1 MRLKSHQLAVK
12 EFALTKRDY
21 DGVDEDE
28 RLHFFMLAQVSNE
41 IGMLHAVLLQAL
53 NGLKP
58 HLPKAVRE
66 TSLGMALYMARLMT
80 NRIYEGWLVA
90 SSQKTLQLLDCL
102 WESVPKNSA
111 NSEVYGQ
118 TMHARERLAAYFGVT
133 GNLISKVRHKQASHI
148 DRASFA
154 GAYALASDNLDMT
167 DFHTGMVGTTFFGGA
182 DSLQAIAVAHLAGG
196 LSPKEASDRLF
207 MEVLRVAEDLKT
219 FIDGFSV
226 AFVIGR
232 FGAQKLMGEP
242 KILSDLPNTR
252 HARVHYFMTYR

>member
-1 MRLKSHQLAVK
+1 MRLKSHQLAVR
-12 EFALTKRDY
+12 EFSLTKRDY

-28 RLHFFMLAQVSNE
+28 RLQFFMLAQVSNE

-80 NRIYEGWLVA
+80 NRIYEGWSVA
-90 SSQKTLQLLDCL
+90 SAQKTVALLNCL
-102 WESVPKNSA
+102 WESVPENPA
-111 NSEVYGQ
+111 NVEIYAQ
-118 TMHARERLAAYFGVT
+118 TMEARERLSAYFGVT
-133 GNLISKVRHKQASHI
+133 GNLITKVRNKQASHI

-154 GAYALASDNLDMT
+154 GAYALAPDDLDMT

-196 LSPKEASDRLF
+196 LSPNEASDLLF
-207 MEVLRVAEDLKT
+207 MEVMRVAEDLKT

-232 FGAQKLMGEP
+232 FGAKKLMNEP
-242 KILSDLPNTR
+242 RILSDLPSTR
-252 HARVHYFMTYR
+252 RARVHYFMT